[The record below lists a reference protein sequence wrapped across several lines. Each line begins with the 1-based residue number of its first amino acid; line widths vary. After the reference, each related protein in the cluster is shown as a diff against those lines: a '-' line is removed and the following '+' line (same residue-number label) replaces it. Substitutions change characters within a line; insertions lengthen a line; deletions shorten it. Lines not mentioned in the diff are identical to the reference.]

1 MNLLS
6 SDLRRNHNKKQT
18 KHISKIF
25 AVCRQTNIRQGK
37 FTFVARW
44 LYILAPVGSNST
56 YCIMFKHFFIV
67 TGGVPFQVIYKETL
81 CPSSPHTIFNQRSLT
96 TTSPSSQYETVED
109 ITDLSKVNRHIG
121 DSDYAEVK
129 DVLGRKD
136 GERPVTE
143 PIYVE
148 LESSTCGEDSGCKFS
163 NYLER
168 QHGQIQQS
176 HTCR

>member
-1 MNLLS
+1 M
-6 SDLRRNHNKKQT
+6 
-18 KHISKIF
+18 
-25 AVCRQTNIRQGK
+25 
-37 FTFVARW
+37 
-44 LYILAPVGSNST
+44 LAPVGSNSI
-56 YCIMFKHFFIV
+56 YCNMLNLFFV

-81 CPSSPHTIFNQRSLT
+81 CPSSPRRTLTQRSLA

-129 DVLGRKD
+129 DVLGRKE

-163 NYLER
+163 TYLER
-168 QHGQIQQS
+168 QHGQIQLS

>member
-1 MNLLS
+1 MAILS
-6 SDLRRNHNKKQT
+6 
-18 KHISKIF
+18 
-25 AVCRQTNIRQGK
+25 
-37 FTFVARW
+37 
-44 LYILAPVGSNST
+44 PVGSNST
-56 YCIMFKHFFIV
+56 YCIMFKKNFIV

-81 CPSSPHTIFNQRSLT
+81 CPSSPRRIFTQRSLT

-121 DSDYAEVK
+121 GSDYAEVK
-129 DVLGRKD
+129 DVLGRQED
-136 GERPVTE
+136 VGRPVIE

-163 NYLER
+163 TYLER
-168 QHGQIQQS
+168 QHGQLKLS